1 MKLED
6 LYTNILDMDTPHL
19 LSHIVSYTN
28 QRTTDLSKPSPR
40 MVTTT
45 VRKPTTKKKSAGAGA
60 GNIAVTADQLELLR
74 KLKLI

>member
-19 LSHIVSYTN
+19 MSYIVSYTN

-45 VRKPTTKKKSAGAGA
+45 AKKPTTKKKSAGAG
-60 GNIAVTADQLELLR
+60 NISVTADQLELLR